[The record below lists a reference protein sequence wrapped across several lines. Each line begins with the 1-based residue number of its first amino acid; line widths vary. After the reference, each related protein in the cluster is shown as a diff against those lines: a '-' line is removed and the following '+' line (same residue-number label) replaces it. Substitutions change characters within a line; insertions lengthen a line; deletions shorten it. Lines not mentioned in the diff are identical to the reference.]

1 MGVRSSRTI
10 QSAHHVAWESLQ
22 PDRFSNIS
30 TYHHGFGPHP
40 VFWDRANL
48 ERRKQL
54 GVTKGSKIQH
64 YELSRDARLHL
75 ALDRSLGTLRSP
87 STTLPGAR
95 RVFIDLGA
103 RNPVGSGSSID
114 FFRREYP
121 EGETFEVYAFE
132 ADKRFAPMYEGMPNV
147 TLVQGAVASF
157 DGDCYFSGESAVG
170 SSMSP
175 HQRGG
180 DVSVKCV
187 SLMRWL
193 KHHVKP
199 EDLVVMKMD
208 IEKGEFKL
216 AQQLLKH
223 PSTARLIDEMM
234 LECHHEETSGNGPHK
249 YVECVEMFEAL
260 QGAGLWMHEWF

>member
-1 MGVRSSRTI
+1 MSR
-10 QSAHHVAWESLQ
+10 
-22 PDRFSNIS
+22 
-30 TYHHGFGPHP
+30 
-40 VFWDRANL
+40 
-48 ERRKQL
+48 
-54 GVTKGSKIQH
+54 
-64 YELSRDARLHL
+64 
-75 ALDRSLGTLRSP
+75 
-87 STTLPGAR
+87 
-95 RVFIDLGA
+95 
-103 RNPVGSGSSID
+103 
-114 FFRREYP
+114 
-121 EGETFEVYAFE
+121 
-132 ADKRFAPMYEGMPNV
+132 
-147 TLVQGAVASF
+147 
-157 DGDCYFSGESAVG
+157 
-170 SSMSP
+170 